1 MSEQKSRIQI
11 ICDKIN
17 SSDHEGDVLAP
28 LWVLEVALVLVVSQT
43 RWLHEMVDKEII
55 GQAEF
60 QVVKD
65 LINRVGPQLEI
76 LAGGLDESAN

>member
-1 MSEQKSRIQI
+1 M
-11 ICDKIN
+11 
-17 SSDHEGDVLAP
+17 
-28 LWVLEVALVLVVSQT
+28 VVSQT

-60 QVVKD
+60 QVMKD

>member
-1 MSEQKSRIQI
+1 MSEQKSRLQI

-43 RWLHEMVDKEII
+43 RWLHGNGRQRNYRASRISSNE
-55 GQAEF
+55 
-60 QVVKD
+60 
-65 LINRVGPQLEI
+65 R
-76 LAGGLDESAN
+76 LD

>member
-1 MSEQKSRIQI
+1 MSEQKSRLET

-17 SSDHEGDVLAP
+17 ASDHEGDVLAP
-28 LWVLEVALVLVVSQT
+28 LWVLEVALVLVVCQT

-55 GQAEF
+55 EQAEF

-65 LINRVGPQLEI
+65 LINTVGPQLEI
-76 LAGGLDESAN
+76 LAGGLDGSAN